1 MQPPHPMPCERQTA
15 LVVNGTELLRIQT
28 TPVDLGD
35 WALGFLYSEA
45 IIDGPA
51 DLLAVRVDADTCVV
65 EAAVAPS
72 RALHAVR
79 AAGRYRRPD
88 PGQGVAF
95 DAGAHAGELRPVTHG
110 LVVSREQ
117 VAGWMRQLQ
126 AAAPLY
132 AATGGM
138 HAAAVVHVPTDTLLV
153 REDIGRHN
161 AADKAIGA
169 WLRSGWPPEETVL
182 LATGRISYEMC
193 RKAARAGIGVA
204 ASLSAATDQAI
215 DLAEALAIDLAGYAK
230 SPDRLVIYTACGR
243 IR

>member
-1 MQPPHPMPCERQTA
+1 MQPPHSMPSERQTA
-15 LVVNGTELLRIQT
+15 MVVNGAELLRLQT
-28 TPVDLGD
+28 TPVDLED

-51 DLLAVRVDADTCVV
+51 DLLGMRADPVAGLV
-65 EAAVAPS
+65 EAAVVPS

-79 AAGRYRRPD
+79 AAGRYRRPG

-95 DAGAHAGELRPVTHG
+95 DAGAHAGELRPVAHD
-110 LVVSREQ
+110 LAVSREQ
-117 VAGWMRQLQ
+117 LAGWMRQLQ
-126 AAAPLY
+126 TSAPLY

-138 HAAAVVHVPTDTLLV
+138 HAAAIVHVPTGALVV

-161 AADKAIGA
+161 AVDKAIGA
-169 WLRSGWPPEETVL
+169 WLRSGWPPEEIVL

-204 ASLSAATDQAI
+204 ASLSAATDLAI
-215 DLAEALAIDLAGYAK
+215 QLAEALAIDLAGYAK
-230 SPDRLVIYTACGR
+230 SPDRMVVYTAGGR